1 MYGSQLNGRGD
12 RIHLDPLRDQTY
24 ASSEAY
30 DDPDAAYQ
38 RNLLEVVRRRLWV
51 VALVMVVVT
60 ALAGGFTLLQTPLY
74 TTSIK
79 ILVDARGNN
88 ESVGEPA
95 DIVGLQDLTG
105 TLTELVT
112 IRPVAQDV
120 VRRLG
125 LSVDADSLLDDLSAE
140 QIQETQLIEVSYTNP
155 DPQEAQR
162 VANAVGAVFSERVAA
177 GDLGGGG
184 GTADVVQ
191 KAALPTSP
199 ASPNPLRNLAL
210 ALVAGLMLGVAFACL
225 LDYLDDNWR
234 SPDEVERVTGAPTL
248 GVIPTLKVHK
258 NDRKGLLD

>member
-12 RIHLDPLRDQTY
+12 RVHLGLLRDQTY
-24 ASSEAY
+24 ASSEAH

-38 RNLLEVVRRRLWV
+38 TNLLEVVRRRLWV

-74 TTSIK
+74 TASIK
-79 ILVDARGNN
+79 ILVDAKGNN

-105 TLTELVT
+105 TLTELIAT
-112 IRPVAQDV
+112 RPVAQDV
-120 VRRLG
+120 IGRLD
-125 LSVDADSLLDDLSAE
+125 LSTNADSLIEDLSAE
-140 QIQETQLIEVSYTNP
+140 QVEETQLIEVSYTNS
-155 DPQEAQR
+155 DPQEAER
-162 VANAVGAVFSERVAA
+162 IANAVGAAFSERVAA

-184 GTADVVQ
+184 STADVVE

-199 ASPNPLRNLAL
+199 TSPNPLRNLAL

-248 GVIPTLKVHK
+248 GVIPTLRIHK